1 MLSKFEI
8 AIIVLLVVNVL
19 ATIYFNYR
27 SQEDYAAR
35 QINWRP
41 EYDQVSSVHCNGKG
55 TTEQCIKSTLQAQYK
70 SDSGRTDWKNHGAA
84 SDNATIDNTI
94 ARAANILTTPLRFGK
109 DGSNSWGMCVN
120 ANCKICGPGSYKD
133 CRTCLSNKC

>member
-27 SQEDYAAR
+27 SQEDYAR
-35 QINWRP
+35 QAIWRP

-55 TTEQCIKSTLQAQYK
+55 TTEQCIKSTLQNMYK
-70 SDSGRTDWKNHGAA
+70 TDNGRSHWKNSGAA
-84 SDNATIDNTI
+84 SDNSTIDTTI
-94 ARAANILTTPLRFGK
+94 KNAKNILTTPFRFGK
-109 DGSNSWGMCVN
+109 NGSNSWGICVN
-120 ANCKICGPGSYKD
+120 TNCKMCGPGTYNS
-133 CRTCLSNKC
+133 CRTCLSNNC